1 MRQNTLLLIIVMIT
15 MFSCNPEK
23 QVAFEALDSSGEQ
36 YRPAIHFT
44 PEANWMNDPNGMVYY
59 EDEYHLFY
67 QYYPD
72 SNVWGPMHWG
82 HAVSEDMVSWE
93 RLPIALYPD
102 SIGDIFSGSAVIDWK
117 NTTGFQTGEHPP
129 MVAIFTQH
137 LMEGEKAGRVDYQSQ
152 GIAYSLDKGRTW
164 TVYDGNPVIPNPGI
178 KDFRDPKVIW
188 HEENQ
193 EWVMAFAAGD
203 RIKFY
208 TSPNLIDWQFESD
221 FGMEEGD
228 HGGVWECPDIFKLKV
243 EGEDREKWVLLVSIN
258 PGAPNGGSGTQ
269 YFVGDFDGKTFTNNQ
284 DPEHTS
290 WLDYGRDNY
299 AGVTW
304 SDIPEEDGRRLFI
317 GWMSNWNYGQVVP
330 TETWRSAM
338 TLPRSLHLKRN
349 NETGVYRVDSRPVK
363 ELEVLEVEIIQM
375 DDIAKIDQNEIFSIA
390 KGDGQLFKHPY
401 KVKVTFDLTKS
412 SSTDFGIRLDNPET
426 GDIYKLGFKD
436 GRLYSDRTK
445 SGLVDFE
452 ERFAKEIH
460 YALARNISDDDKVEL
475 EVFFDRSSVEIFVN
489 NGESVMTELYFPQ
502 NGYTRGHIFSS
513 EGEVT
518 INGFTTTSLKPIW

>member
-1 MRQNTLLLIIVMIT
+1 MKYGLLLLFALTLI
-15 MFSCNPEK
+15 SCSKEQPAL
-23 QVAFEALDSSGEQ
+23 VFELQEEQ
-36 YRPAIHFT
+36 YRPQIHFT

-67 QYYPD
+67 QYHPD
-72 SNVWGPMHWG
+72 STVWGPMHWG
-82 HAVSEDMVSWE
+82 HAVSKDMVTWE

-102 SIGDIFSGSAVIDWK
+102 SLGDIFSGSAVIDWK
-117 NTTGFQTGEHPP
+117 NTTGFQNGEHPP

-137 LMEGEKAGRVDYQSQ
+137 LMEGERSGRIDFQTQ

-188 HEENQ
+188 HEES
-193 EWVMAFAAGD
+193 EKWVMVFAAGD
-203 RIKFY
+203 CIKFY

-221 FGMEEGD
+221 YGMEEGA
-228 HGGVWECPDIFKLKV
+228 HGGVWECPDIFKLRI

-269 YFVGDFDGKTFTNNQ
+269 YFVGDFDGKTFTNSQ
-284 DPEHTS
+284 YPERTS

-317 GWMSNWNYGQVVP
+317 GWMSNWDYAQVVP
-330 TETWRSAM
+330 TEEWRSAM

-349 NETGVYRVDSRPVK
+349 DQTGVYSVESRPVK
-363 ELEVLEVEIIQM
+363 ELESLESDKIEM
-375 DDIAKIDQNEIFSIA
+375 KYNAKVGKNNVYRFDQRNDKQF
-390 KGDGQLFKHPY
+390 QLPY
-401 KVKVTFDLTKS
+401 KLEVTFDLSES
-412 SSTDFGIRLDNPET
+412 SSKYFGVRLDNPET
-426 GDIYKLGFKD
+426 GDVYELGFKD
-436 GRLYSDRTK
+436 GRLFSDRTK
-445 SGLVDFE
+445 SGNTDFE

-460 YALARNISDDDKVEL
+460 YTQTRNISDDQKVEL
-475 EVFFDRSSVEIFVN
+475 EVFFDHSSVEIFVN
-489 NGESVMTELYFPQ
+489 NGEFSMTELYFPKQ
-502 NGYTRGHIFSS
+502 GYMRGLIFSK

-518 INGFTTTSLKPIW
+518 FNGLTTTSLKSIW